1 MSFVDLASAFFSRA
15 SWMRNILGAYCLWGI
30 GGHMR
35 AFGSSTCDKDPTV
48 DVLQAVKILKMLR
61 CLEFAG
67 SLFPFD
73 CESGAENNLDTWVS
87 LNSRGMAWLTVQDL
101 VDLYLGSLCG
111 LVSSHIWSPFSL
123 VTHWTHLVVGTV
135 SCQNGFLSL
144 TWRIKNLYMQ

>member
-1 MSFVDLASAFFSRA
+1 MPRFGVFCGLGLCLLFQSLLDAE
-15 SWMRNILGAYCLWGI
+15 ILGAYCLWGI

-73 CESGAENNLDTWVS
+73 CESGAENNLDT
-87 LNSRGMAWLTVQDL
+87 
-101 VDLYLGSLCG
+101 
-111 LVSSHIWSPFSL
+111 
-123 VTHWTHLVVGTV
+123 
-135 SCQNGFLSL
+135 
-144 TWRIKNLYMQ
+144 